1 MHGGGQDGRAQG
13 QRERQR
19 QQRGRRR
26 RLAAAVPGGGRAGL
40 GLGAAATGG
49 AGGHGRFSSRPT
61 EPQRADGH
69 EQDGNELRTTPE
81 FRGHVAKKLGALLD
95 SCITIL
101 ESSPRPSQAPM
112 QTDPGEDDG
121 FRLFFTSIPGSP
133 KDSGPPTGSRKR
145 PPSRSSESDSDE
157 EWRRCQEAAVSGTDI
172 IRHGA
177 LPAQEAPEEKQV
189 PKKKK
194 KKKKKH
200 LEVGQD
206 EEAGPKVT
214 TEKPPQPLSLHRHP
228 EGGEAQHNGG
238 HAPLN
243 TKKKKRKKNQKE
255 EIKAPSCTVQKG
267 KATSAAE

>member
-1 MHGGGQDGRAQG
+1 MAAPRGSASDSDSSEDGDADLLRRC
-13 QRERQR
+13 RE
-19 QQRGRRR
+19 
-26 RLAAAVPGGGRAGL
+26 AAVPASGWGPRPQAGREVTAGSP
-40 GLGAAATGG
+40 AAP
-49 AGGHGRFSSRPT
+49 RSLR
-61 EPQRADGH
+61 QRADGH